1 MSHQDPSPPTPS
13 LSPPIPSITIPT
25 IDISPYTTPNH
36 PDAHHPLAALAA
48 SLRAAARSPGFFQV
62 TGHGVSPA
70 LRTRLLARLEAFF
83 ALPVGTKAA
92 LHRGRSPALRGW
104 EAVGDQMLE
113 PGVADRKEGFTIGAE
128 EWGGLPDEEPGREA
142 RFLQGANQWPDE
154 EVCPGFREVMM
165 EYFEAVRGLSVV
177 MFRLM
182 ALSLGLEENWFDEF
196 VGSQDCE
203 RLDVHE
209 LPFSLFLSSS
219 EFRRRLYTCALLSK
233 NTAVAICRA
242 HRYPPTTPDM
252 AAKTRGIGAHTD
264 FGALTLLLQD
274 DGEPPIST

>member
-13 LSPPIPSITIPT
+13 LSPTLPSSPSITIPT
-25 IDISPYTTPNH
+25 IDISAYTTPDH
-36 PDAHHPLAALAA
+36 PDAHRPLAAPLAA

-83 ALPVGTKAA
+83 ALPAGTKAA

-128 EWGGLPDEEPGREA
+128 EWGGRPDGEPGREA

-154 EVCPGFREVMM
+154 ETCPGFREVMM

-196 VGSQDCE
+196 VGSRDCE
-203 RLDVHE
+203 CLDVHE
-209 LPFSLFLSSS
+209 LPCSLSFCLHLSS
-219 EFRRRLYTCALLSK
+219 
-233 NTAVAICRA
+233 
-242 HRYPPTTPDM
+242 
-252 AAKTRGIGAHTD
+252 
-264 FGALTLLLQD
+264 
-274 DGEPPIST
+274 DGGYIHVPC